1 VLSACE
7 THAGPLQKNEGPYA
21 LPVGFLFA
29 GAPAVIASLWR
40 VDDASTAELFA
51 DFYKRLAAGTP
62 KLQAFT
68 EARRALRKKYPAP
81 YHWAPFVYIGDPR

>member
-1 VLSACE
+1 MIVANRNGAPTASA
-7 THAGPLQKNEGPYA
+7 
-21 LPVGFLFA
+21 VGQILWLAF
-29 GAPAVIASLWR
+29 GAPAVIGSLWR

-51 DFYKRLAAGTP
+51 DFYKRVAAGTP

-68 EARRALRKKYPAP
+68 EARQTLRKKYRQP